1 MKHIISISL
10 VLALSA
16 SSLVALEGVL
26 LNDDAKVS
34 KALQKSEKE
43 LLFGESAQ
51 NVDVEILTEKEMQ
64 ETKGEFLASV
74 GAGLVILAVDKIG
87 QKKGWWK

>member
-16 SSLVALEGVL
+16 SSLVAVEGVL
-26 LNDDAKVS
+26 LNDDAKAS

-43 LLFGESAQ
+43 LMFGESAQ

-74 GAGLVILAVDKIG
+74 GAGLVILAVDKLG